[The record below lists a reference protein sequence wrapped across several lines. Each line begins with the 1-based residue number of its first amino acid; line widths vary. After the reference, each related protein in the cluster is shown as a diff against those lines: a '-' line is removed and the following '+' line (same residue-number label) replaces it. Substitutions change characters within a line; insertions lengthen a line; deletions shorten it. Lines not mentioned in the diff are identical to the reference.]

1 MNLSTRVKLCAVA
14 AMGLGALS
22 VAGLNVAVAAGH
34 SGTIHGCVANS
45 DGALRIA
52 KSASSCTSH
61 EHSLSFNKR
70 GPQGLQGLQGPQGP
84 QGPQGAPGASGGSGG
99 GSGTFQMY
107 ANVDQNGNLGS
118 NFDAV
123 NSARV
128 QDTNGDTFYSVFFSK
143 PVGSCAAVVEP
154 GFAGGELTAHPVPT
168 EVVIDPNNDMAFNA
182 EFVPSNSTSGEASAF
197 MMTVTCSS

>member
-1 MNLSTRVKLCAVA
+1 MSLSTSVKLCAVA
-14 AMGLGALS
+14 AMGLGAVGL
-22 VAGLNVAVAAGH
+22 AGLDVAVAAGH

-45 DGALRIA
+45 DGALRIV
-52 KSASSCTSH
+52 KSTASCTSH

-70 GPQGLQGLQGPQGP
+70 GPQGPQGLQGPQG
-84 QGPQGAPGASGGSGG
+84 APGSGGSGG

-123 NSARV
+123 SATEFQV
-128 QDTNGDTFYSVFFSK
+128 TGGATGYTVVFSK
-143 PVGSCAAVVEP
+143 PVGSCAAVAQP
-154 GFAGGELTAHPVPT
+154 GFAGGDLTAEPDAS
-168 EVVIDPNNDMAFNA
+168 EVIIDPKNDMEFEV
-182 EFVPSNSTSGEASAF
+182 EFVAPNDDVGEASAF